1 MEKLLMFM
9 MILVSILSLW
19 VKDVEI
25 FIMDRAYRT
34 VQYSIEHAV
43 HDAALHVDLEALSE
57 GRIVFLQPI
66 AEEKILDSLQ
76 MNLDLNDQLR
86 PNSLTLIDGP
96 VTVDE
101 IIYFD
106 ETYIDPKTAAPISF
120 PYRWSYVIPV
130 TGEVE
135 ERIIFGPSVGLVID
149 VKVKG
154 EERFIKKLAIQEYK
168 MYE

>member
-1 MEKLLMFM
+1 MEKLLIFM
-9 MILVSILSLW
+9 MILVSVLSLW

-34 VQYSIEHAV
+34 VQYAIEHAV

-57 GRIVFLQPI
+57 GRILFLQPI

-76 MNLDLNDQLR
+76 MNLDLDDQLR
-86 PNSLTLIDGP
+86 PNSLTLLDAP
-96 VTVDE
+96 VTIDE

-106 ETYIDPKTAAPISF
+106 ETYIDPNTAAPITF
-120 PYRWSYVIPV
+120 PYKWSYVLPT

-135 ERIIFGPSVGLVID
+135 ERIIFGPSVGLVIN

-154 EERFIKKLAIQEYK
+154 DDRFVKKLTVQEYK